1 MDFKVLTIE
10 VYKCGLGD
18 FSLHGITEKNN
29 ALVMLVGDEREDE
42 SPNYDAAIA
51 YCRKYNIGVEK
62 AIILNK
68 RILWGEKHYYLEPII
83 KPKNMIQV
91 SGGAFGYTWDS
102 RFKEITGCAYPIPF
116 HDRFETQE
124 MYDALSL

>member
-10 VYKCGLGD
+10 VYRCGLGD

-29 ALVMLVGDEREDE
+29 AVVMLVGDEREDE

-51 YCRKYNIGVEK
+51 YCKKYNIDVEK
-62 AIILNK
+62 AVILNK
-68 RILWGEKHYYLEPII
+68 RVLWGEKHYYLEPII
-83 KPKNMIQV
+83 KPKNMIQIN
-91 SGGAFGYTWDS
+91 GGAFGYTWDS
-102 RFKEITGCAYPIPF
+102 RFKEFTGCSYPIPF

-124 MYDALSL
+124 MYDTLSL